1 MLAKKKQKKK
11 DVIDFHGMTAKAL
24 SGKRFVKTTDKPFLF
39 KSIGSRNGFLHI
51 HFLY

>member
-24 SGKRFVKTTDKPFLF
+24 SGETVC
-39 KSIGSRNGFLHI
+39 
-51 HFLY
+51 